1 MQSLRASPAAAAVL
15 MLAIL
20 AGGAV
25 FRLADLANRPM
36 HCDEAVHGIK
46 FGRLLEEDSYV
57 YNPREYHGPSLNY
70 LTLPIAW
77 AAGAE
82 RVTEVTETQ
91 LRLVPAVLGILLIGL
106 PWLLR
111 RELGLTAMLGA
122 AVLTALSTAMVFFSR
137 YYIQEMLLVAF
148 TLLAIAAMWRWARF
162 LDGSNEDGS
171 GSATENRPCEPAND
185 CAARAE
191 TIPRDANTGMESGTV
206 GRLRA
211 IRAGFW
217 LFVLGAAIAMMH
229 ASKETCVLALA
240 AMAAAGV
247 LTLPGFWRAGWKR
260 CVFSVLLVVLV
271 AAAVSA
277 VFFSSFG
284 KNPSGIVDS
293 YSTYFHY
300 LGQASGEGS
309 VGRHVQPWHYY
320 FRNLFWWPAGSRGFW
335 SEGFIAVLAL
345 VGMTAAAAG
354 KGLDPRQRRFALF
367 LSIYTV
373 LLTLIY
379 SVLPYKT
386 PWCSLS
392 FLSSMILL
400 AGIGAAALLRSLPG
414 VVLKT
419 LGGVVLAAF
428 SAHLGWQAYQASFV
442 FYEHP
447 RNPYVYSHTTDDV
460 PMLVER
466 IRQVAAHHPDGTAM
480 YVQAICPDHDYWPL
494 PWCLR
499 DFSTVAW
506 LDTIPGGPP
515 ALLIITQP
523 EMEKELLRYLYMAQ
537 PPGQR
542 HLYVP
547 LPPPEGR
554 EEWLFRPNVPI
565 RVYVQLRL
573 WEACRAMG
581 EE

>member
-20 AGGAV
+20 AAGAIL
-25 FRLADLANRPM
+25 RLGDLSNRPM

-46 FGRLLEEDSYV
+46 FGWLLEEDSYV

-91 LRLVPAVLGILLIGL
+91 LRLVPAVFGVLLIGL

-162 LDGSNEDGS
+162 LDGSKEDS
-171 GSATENRPCEPAND
+171 SASAAKGRICDVVND
-185 CAARAE
+185 DAARAG
-191 TIPRDANTGMESGTV
+191 TIPRDAGNEV
-206 GRLRA
+206 ELA
-211 IRAGFW
+211 RAGRFRAVRAGAW

-260 CVFSVLLVVLV
+260 CVSSVLLAVLV

-277 VFFSSFG
+277 VVFSSFG
-284 KNPSGIVDS
+284 KNLSGIVDS
-293 YSTYFHY
+293 YGAYFHY

-320 FRNLFWWPAGSRGFW
+320 FRNLFWWPAGNRGFW

-345 VGMTAAAAG
+345 AGIIAAVAG
-354 KGLDPRQRRFALF
+354 KGLDLRQRRFALF
-367 LSIYTV
+367 LAIYTV
-373 LLTLIY
+373 LLTLVY
-379 SVLPYKT
+379 SVFPYKT

-392 FLSSMILL
+392 FLSSTILL
-400 AGIGAAALLRSLPG
+400 AGIGAAALLSSLPG
-414 VVLKT
+414 IVLKT
-419 LGGVVLAAF
+419 LGGVVLTAF
-428 SAHLGWQAYQASFV
+428 AAHLGWQAYQASFV

-447 RNPYVYSHTTDDV
+447 RNPYVYSHTTGDV
-460 PMLVER
+460 PMLVGR
-466 IRQVAAHHPDGTAM
+466 IREVIAHHPDGTAM
-480 YVQAICPDHDYWPL
+480 HVQAICPDHDYWPL

-523 EMEKELLRYLYMAQ
+523 EMEEELVRYLYMAQ
-537 PPGQR
+537 PPGER

-581 EE
+581 EK